1 MEAAAFPKPWRASE
15 SKTSTSELLPEST
28 KSYIE
33 RTQLWSA
40 WMLQG
45 PSLFTS
51 LIELSQTLSL
61 SYFLEVSTSVFRE
74 VESVTGWLIEE
85 QVRLH
90 DARQIRDY
98 IAEFPDLIG
107 VIPQA
112 VQAVKKHLPEAQL
125 ILKVYR
131 DPEVEDRY
139 LVLYVRL
146 PRYDE
151 KVLERIEAAE
161 TEFIDRL
168 ADVKGWLQ
176 VTTDFGEP
184 ESRIGNAF

>member
-1 MEAAAFPKPWRASE
+1 
-15 SKTSTSELLPEST
+15 
-28 KSYIE
+28 
-33 RTQLWSA
+33 
-40 WMLQG
+40 MLQG

-74 VESVTGWLIEE
+74 VEAVTGWLIEE

>member
-1 MEAAAFPKPWRASE
+1 MMRGKFGI
-15 SKTSTSELLPEST
+15 TLP
-28 KSYIE
+28 
-33 RTQLWSA
+33 
-40 WMLQG
+40 
-45 PSLFTS
+45 
-51 LIELSQTLSL
+51 
-61 SYFLEVSTSVFRE
+61 
-74 VESVTGWLIEE
+74 
-85 QVRLH
+85 
-90 DARQIRDY
+90 
-98 IAEFPDLIG
+98 EFPDLIG